1 MGHVIRDKDRMLNRV
16 KRILGQLEGVH
27 RSLEEDADCSD
38 VMHRVATVRGAI
50 DSLMAEVVEDHI
62 LDHMIDPS
70 RRPSSAE
77 SRAAQELI
85 DVVKTYLK

>member
-1 MGHVIRDKDRMLNRV
+1 MSHVIRDKEKMLNRV

-27 RSLEEDADCSD
+27 RSLEEGADCSD

-70 RRPSSAE
+70 RRPSSVE

-85 DVVKTYLK
+85 DVIKTYLR